1 MTESLITRD
10 YYLILLLMLGIFVT
24 SVGLIASSHKCR
36 EHYSFLQKL
45 EVEAWLLK
53 EEHSQLLLEHSTWAS
68 YDRVEEVATR
78 KLFMR
83 APDIPNTVLI
93 YK

>member
-1 MTESLITRD
+1 MTKSPKTQD
-10 YYLILLLMLGIFVT
+10 YYLILLLMLAIFAT

-36 EHYSFLQKL
+36 DHYSFLQKL

-68 YDRVEEVATR
+68 YDRVEEVATQ
-78 KLFMR
+78 KLLMR
-83 APDIPNTVLI
+83 APDLQSTVFI